1 MASLQHADVILNPI
15 DFLDVWKNKHET
27 ISEKKFWEIDVKIK

>member
-1 MASLQHADVILNPI
+1 MPMWFLNPI

-27 ISEKKFWEIDVKIK
+27 ISEKNFEIDVKIK